1 MCHLILEV
9 APADLL
15 SIVDEQPVVEEGG
28 FGKIQPAPKPIEEPE
43 DEQEEEWGATE
54 FISSRRLRKGRMSSS
69 EMKSLSVFKKYD
81 PGEATSR
88 LYIKNLAKQATDKDL
103 HYMFGRYVKWDN
115 EDEKLRFD
123 IRHMKEG
130 RMKGQAFITLPNEKV
145 AKEALK
151 DTNGFVM
158 HGKPMVVSFAR
169 SAKPKEQE
177 SDRSK

>member
-1 MCHLILEV
+1 MV
-9 APADLL
+9 SADVP
-15 SIVDEQPVVEEGG
+15 STVEPQPVVEGG
-28 FGKIQPAPKPIEEPE
+28 FGKIEPPPKPLEEPE

-54 FISSRRLRKGRMSSS
+54 FISSRKLRKGRISSS
-69 EMKSLSVFKKYD
+69 EMKSLSVFRKYD
-81 PGEATSR
+81 AGEATSR
-88 LYIKNLAKQATDKDL
+88 LYIKNLTKQATDKDL
-103 HYMFGRYVKWDN
+103 HYVFGRYVDWTK

-130 RMKGQAFITLPNEKV
+130 RMKGQAFITLPDDQV

-169 SAKPKEQE
+169 SAKPKELE
-177 SDRSK
+177 SGKSK